1 MVSEEKDTTV
11 DNTQD
16 ASGASEVRAPKSR
29 RRPLLTGALVVAFV
43 VVFIAAPMYLALQ
56 PKFMQRYTHFSG
68 HYESWATSV
77 HAKVA
82 CQRCHVAPTW
92 TAQSV
97 YAVRMLGEFYLSLV
111 SPSRQPKLFPL
122 PTNAACRSCH
132 NDLRTISPSGDLNIP
147 HRAHVDVLKM
157 PCVQCHAALVHRK
170 NPQGNHKP
178 SMATCLKCHDGKQA
192 KSECS
197 ACHTN
202 KNLPLNHRAANW
214 VVIHPEM
221 QTKIDCKACHQWTAN
236 WCSECHA
243 KRPKSHGANW
253 RTTHGQVVKV
263 HRNCE
268 ACHVGAFCAK
278 CHGTVPQANF
288 NPDLKLVR

>member
-11 DNTQD
+11 DSSHD
-16 ASGASEVRAPKSR
+16 ASGAADSSGSKR
-29 RRPLLTGALVVAFV
+29 RRSILIAAVAAVLIVF
-43 VVFIAAPMYLALQ
+43 FIAAPMYLALQ
-56 PKFMQRYTHFSG
+56 PKFMQRYTHFTG
-68 HYESWATSV
+68 HYESWSTSV
-77 HAKVA
+77 HAKAA
-82 CQRCHVAPTW
+82 CQRCHVSPSW

-97 YAVRMLGEFYLSLV
+97 YGVRMLGEFYLSLV

-132 NDLRTISPSGDLNIP
+132 DNLRTISPSGDLNIP

-157 PCVQCHAALVHRK
+157 PCVECHSTLVHK
-170 NPQGNHKP
+170 ENHLGNHRP

-202 KNLPLNHRAANW
+202 KNLPLNHRAADW

-221 QTKIDCKACHQWTAN
+221 QTKVDCKACHQWTAH
-236 WCSECHA
+236 WCAECHA
-243 KRPKSHGANW
+243 KRPKSHAANW
-253 RTTHGQVVKV
+253 RAKHGQVVKV
-263 HRNCE
+263 RRNCE
-268 ACHVGAFCAK
+268 ACHAPTFCVK

-288 NPDLKLVR
+288 NPSLKLVK